1 MSYLS
6 PIVMNKK
13 KTLKKEKKIDYSVIS
28 EASLTKLA
36 RKAGVEAIGG
46 LGAFQSMR
54 SFISHNMDKILREAM
69 KISEET
75 TTKKTLSEDVL
86 IRTIDKLD
94 IKMFPIDEDDF
105 YLESDS
111 EDEKLE
117 YKTYKK
123 CKTKK
128 NITQAKRTIS
138 FLQSQTKD
146 CVYIPK
152 AGFKR
157 LVTSE
162 AKLYPSAHDIKVTSA
177 ACLMLQ
183 VYIENMTIQ
192 LCRYANLVAI
202 HAGRKTMSS
211 KDISLT
217 EKIAR
222 SQLHK
227 DLKYDIDDPDRP
239 PRINLFLD

>member
-1 MSYLS
+1 
-6 PIVMNKK
+6 
-13 KTLKKEKKIDYSVIS
+13 
-28 EASLTKLA
+28 
-36 RKAGVEAIGG
+36 
-46 LGAFQSMR
+46 
-54 SFISHNMDKILREAM
+54 
-69 KISEET
+69 
-75 TTKKTLSEDVL
+75 
-86 IRTIDKLD
+86 
-94 IKMFPIDEDDF
+94 MFPID
-105 YLESDS
+105 

-128 NITQAKRTIS
+128 NNTQAKRTIR

-183 VYIENMTIQ
+183 VLY
-192 LCRYANLVAI
+192 
-202 HAGRKTMSS
+202 
-211 KDISLT
+211 
-217 EKIAR
+217 
-222 SQLHK
+222 
-227 DLKYDIDDPDRP
+227 
-239 PRINLFLD
+239 